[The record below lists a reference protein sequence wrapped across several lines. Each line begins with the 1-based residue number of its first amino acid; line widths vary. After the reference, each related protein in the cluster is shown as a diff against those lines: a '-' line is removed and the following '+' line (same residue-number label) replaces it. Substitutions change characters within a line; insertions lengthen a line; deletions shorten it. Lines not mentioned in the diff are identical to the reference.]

1 MNGPW
6 NHDFELDD
14 ADETELLEASTGF
27 SILEDEP
34 DNSETLRVLERQ
46 ISTLQVQLDNLEDDL
61 ARLTEEPAGNSS
73 QETLI
78 LRLRDQADR
87 LAARIDELEAQ
98 ADSLENR
105 I

>member
-1 MNGPW
+1 MNGSW

-14 ADETELLEASTGF
+14 ADETELPEASTGF

-98 ADSLENR
+98 ADTLSES
-105 I
+105 

>member
-1 MNGPW
+1 MNGSW

-78 LRLRDQADR
+78 LRLRDQADP

-98 ADSLENR
+98 ADTLSES
-105 I
+105 